1 MEEDGLEK
9 GLLIPKMNPLLKQQ
23 FKLSSQ
29 GKASKGDAIGGGSQM
44 IRLIIWLLITNIKF
58 TLMSPGEWKDRS
70 GILERPI
77 RLAVPDWG
85 SG

>member
-44 IRLIIWLLITNIKF
+44 IRLII
-58 TLMSPGEWKDRS
+58 
-70 GILERPI
+70 
-77 RLAVPDWG
+77 
-85 SG
+85 